1 MEREELNPLEGKGWQ
16 QERLILKFQ
25 FGVGKMKVGAGARE
39 KEGMDGKRLRGQE
52 GGFGCGGEMLYFEK
66 KFCKLNKMRLFK
78 NKNEM
83 RGKSMM
89 NR

>member
-1 MEREELNPLEGKGWQ
+1 
-16 QERLILKFQ
+16 
-25 FGVGKMKVGAGARE
+25 
-39 KEGMDGKRLRGQE
+39 
-52 GGFGCGGEMLYFEK
+52 MLYFEK